1 MRISDWSSDVC
12 SSDLVDRAVL
22 YRVLYVHQPDDVQR
36 MGQGLGLAADFR
48 DHGRLKRM
56 RRQPAGAVPGMDAG
70 LHDMLHDSG
79 EVDLPAVDEGGEVD
93 CDSVTQIA
101 DDETVMIDRDIDSPG
116 QETGKEERGE
126 RRG

>member
-56 RRQPAGAVPGMDAG
+56 RRQRAR
-70 LHDMLHDSG
+70 S
-79 EVDLPAVDEGGEVD
+79 
-93 CDSVTQIA
+93 Q
-101 DDETVMIDRDIDSPG
+101 
-116 QETGKEERGE
+116 E
-126 RRG
+126 RRVGKACVSPCTSRWSPHHETQTTTPPPSTPPHTPHTPTTHLLITTPHQH